1 MTPIEIRN
9 IIDQLIQQYGFDKV
23 NKTIQ
28 SILDFYAEIEP
39 EDDEVP
45 DNENEIDDAAIAMHE
60 SLGENWW

>member
-1 MTPIEIRN
+1 MTPIEMRN

-39 EDDEVP
+39 EDDEAP
-45 DNENEIDDAAIAMHE
+45 DNENEIDDAAIAMRE